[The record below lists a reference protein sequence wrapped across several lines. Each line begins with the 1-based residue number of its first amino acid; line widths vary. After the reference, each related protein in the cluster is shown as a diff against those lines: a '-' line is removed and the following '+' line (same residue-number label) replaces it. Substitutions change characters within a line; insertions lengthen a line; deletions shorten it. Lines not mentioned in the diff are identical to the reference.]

1 MSLDLE
7 RVADGGANCSETRG
21 DGGGDDAVSAS
32 SKFGADPGFSLRST
46 AGDDGGGDDAVS
58 DVSSKF
64 GADPGFSLRDVYAGD
79 DGDGDDAVSGPGFSL
94 RDTAG
99 DDGGGDDAV
108 SEVSSKLGADPGF
121 RGRFRLRDTA
131 GDDGGE
137 VVKESAVA
145 VIGMSPAS
153 CSGGGTAGF
162 SRRWT
167 GGEEGG
173 VHPTCEIVLFLQ

>member
-1 MSLDLE
+1 MYIYVNANIDCSLGRGAISLVRLQIGLE
-7 RVADGGANCSETRG
+7 LHHC
-21 DGGGDDAVSAS
+21 
-32 SKFGADPGFSLRST
+32 
-46 AGDDGGGDDAVS
+46 
-58 DVSSKF
+58 
-64 GADPGFSLRDVYAGD
+64 GFSLRDVYAGD